1 MKIMIDLNSFIIMH
15 LPFEKLFILSTNR
28 VSVKKKYKRHL
39 LSVHP
44 PPNPNL
50 FQTIYAS
57 VLNVKESDVQKRGY
71 RYISFFINLFSNSL
85 FIEITAWGWGGG

>member
-28 VSVKKKYKRHL
+28 VSVKKKYKIHL
-39 LSVHP
+39 LSVHPP

-57 VLNVKESDVQKRGY
+57 VLYVKGSDVQKGGTV
-71 RYISFFINLFSNSL
+71 ISLFYLFSNSL
-85 FIEITAWGWGGG
+85 FIEITA